1 MTLPRLETT
10 RLVLRGF
17 ELADAP
23 EVQRLAGEFAVA
35 DTTGTIPH
43 PYPDGVAEHWIA
55 KHEEEFARGE
65 GVCFAVELKE
75 PAELIGSMSLMRISK
90 RHASAELGFWI
101 GKPFWNQGF
110 CTEAGKAVLR
120 YGFEE
125 LGLNRIDARHFTRN
139 PASGAVLRKIGMQRE
154 GLARQALC
162 RWEKFED
169 TELYARLRSD
179 ST

>member
-1 MTLPRLETT
+1 MAFPRLETD
-10 RLVLRGF
+10 RLILRGF
-17 ELADAP
+17 ELADAAD
-23 EVQRLAGEFAVA
+23 VQRLAGEFAVA

-55 KHEEEFARGE
+55 THADAFARGE
-65 GVCFAVELKE
+65 GVSFAVTI
-75 PAELIGSMSLMRISK
+75 ADSGELIGSMSLMRISK

-101 GKPFWNQGF
+101 GKPFWNRGF
-110 CTEAGKAVLR
+110 CTEAAEAVVR
-120 YGFEE
+120 YGFAE
-125 LGLNRIDARHFTRN
+125 LGLNRIDARHFSRI
-139 PASGAVLRKIGMQRE
+139 PASGAVLRRIGMQRE